1 MRFFTRLFGG
11 PPEPFQLME
20 RHDVAGIIAAL
31 GHTLPSVRRD
41 AAHALGQLQDPH
53 GRAPLTA
60 ALNDRD
66 ADVRAAVQAAL
77 DQLNPR

>member
-1 MRFFTRLFGG
+1 MLFFKRLFGG

-20 RHDVAGIIAAL
+20 RHDIAGIIAAL
-31 GHTLPSVRRD
+31 GHPLPWVRRD

-60 ALNDRD
+60 VLHDRD

-77 DQLNPR
+77 NKLNHR